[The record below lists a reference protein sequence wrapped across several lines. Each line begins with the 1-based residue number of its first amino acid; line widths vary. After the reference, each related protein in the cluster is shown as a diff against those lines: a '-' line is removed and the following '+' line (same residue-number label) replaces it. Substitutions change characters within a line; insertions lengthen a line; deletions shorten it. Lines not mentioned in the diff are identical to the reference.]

1 MLIEVKDKFT
11 EDLLPE
17 QGFAI
22 VKFGAIW
29 CAPCKMLEKNL
40 KEWENDLP
48 NIYSVNV
55 DNDDES
61 VSKYNISSVPV
72 LLIFK
77 DRKKINEHTGLI
89 SKEDLVKLIS

>member
-1 MLIEVKDKFT
+1 
-11 EDLLPE
+11 
-17 QGFAI
+17 
-22 VKFGAIW
+22 
-29 CAPCKMLEKNL
+29 MLEKSL
-40 KEWENDLP
+40 KEWEKDLP

-77 DRKKINEHTGLI
+77 DREKVNEHAGLI
-89 SKEDLVKLIS
+89 GKEDLVKLVS

>member
-22 VKFGAIW
+22 VKLGALW

-48 NIYSVNV
+48 PVFAV
-55 DNDDES
+55 DVDKDDDS
-61 VSKYNISSVPV
+61 VSRYNISSVPV

-77 DRKKINEHTGLI
+77 DRKLVNNHSGLV
-89 SKEDLVKLIS
+89 SKTELLDLLK